1 MRLRHMH
8 VHLITVEVGVVGR
21 GDRQVEAES
30 GVGQDA
36 HAVAHHTHFVQ
47 RGLTVEEHQ
56 VSVMQVAL
64 HLVSKLQPLVL
75 PSLHELQVDAAPIL
89 TDDELCACFAWG
101 RVGTIVHQRL
111 QLVDVEG
118 RGSFRERQVQRDGP
132 RYAQLINADV
142 GVARDDCARRKVDAL
157 AHEVAPDAAFFAL
170 EALRDGLDGAAALLH
185 AWGHAGDGV
194 IHVCGDVVLHELRK
208 VVDDVLGCP
217 ILLLLAQRVVGA
229 NDLRQF
235 VRQVILTPC

>member
-1 MRLRHMH
+1 MGS
-8 VHLITVEVGVVGR
+8 T
-21 GDRQVEAES
+21 
-30 GVGQDA
+30 
-36 HAVAHHTHFVQ
+36 
-47 RGLTVEEHQ
+47 
-56 VSVMQVAL
+56 
-64 HLVSKLQPLVL
+64 LQPNQPLL
-75 PSLHELQVDAAPIL
+75 PLAMFPLLTRAAHKPAFIRQTLLL
-89 TDDELCACFAWG
+89 T
-101 RVGTIVHQRL
+101 HL

-194 IHVCGDVVLHELRK
+194 IHVCGDVVL
-208 VVDDVLGCP
+208 
-217 ILLLLAQRVVGA
+217 RVSECKEWA
-229 NDLRQF
+229 
-235 VRQVILTPC
+235 